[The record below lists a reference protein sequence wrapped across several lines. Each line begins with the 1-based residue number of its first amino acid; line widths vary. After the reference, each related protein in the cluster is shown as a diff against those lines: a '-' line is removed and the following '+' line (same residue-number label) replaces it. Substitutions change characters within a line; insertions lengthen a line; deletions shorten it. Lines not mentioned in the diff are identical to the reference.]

1 MHNPTGAEYPPASES
16 HLSQAPS
23 SQVGIGPN
31 ALLLA
36 LVLVLALDAAAGD
49 AAELLETAP
58 PASGDAAAPARES
71 APAVAAEPSP
81 PAAETPEAQAL
92 RLSSCS
98 LPQEAEFFG
107 FEWARRTSYRSVCL
121 ASHWLDGLFGDN
133 PFDPKEGRINGYL
146 ALVTEKREDGGW
158 ESVPRIRTRVKLP
171 QASKRF
177 DLFFDRDKESQSI
190 ASESAALHPEA
201 SAPTEENT
209 NQVGIGY
216 LLHQGMTDLLN
227 VRLGLRLRSGKPD
240 LFARSQYATFFA
252 ERPKSRW
259 NFEQTLFWRTSEG
272 FGETTALEYERHVGG
287 PNIFRWS
294 NSATYSETSDGFRWN
309 SVFSFFY
316 ALKEDRAIQLSYG
329 ANGETKQVESV
340 ANHGP
345 RVSYRQRLEQRWLVV
360 ELYTGIDNFKDETMP
375 IRQEQAY
382 VGARIEAHFS
392 PQ

>member
-1 MHNPTGAEYPPASES
+1 MPQQP
-16 HLSQAPS
+16 LSSPL
-23 SQVGIGPN
+23 IGRY
-31 ALLLA
+31 
-36 LVLVLALDAAAGD
+36 LVVLALSLGAGSGD
-49 AAELLETAP
+49 AGEITAPTAP
-58 PASGDAAAPARES
+58 PAGDEALTTPEG
-71 APAVAAEPSP
+71 SP
-81 PAAETPEAQAL
+81 PAAASTSPASPAPAAPAETPEALEQ

-98 LPQEAEFFG
+98 IPQEAEFFG

-121 ASHWLDGLFGDN
+121 ASHWLDGLFGDL
-133 PFDPKEGRINGYL
+133 PFDPKEGKINGYV
-146 ALVTEKREDGGW
+146 ALNTEKRKDGSW

-201 SAPTEENT
+201 SAPTEEST

-227 VRLGLRLRSGKPD
+227 VRLGLRVRSGSPD
-240 LFARSQYATFFA
+240 LFARSQYAASIA
-252 ERPKSRW
+252 ESPTSRW

-287 PNIFRWS
+287 PNILRWT

-309 SVFSFFY
+309 SVFSFFH
-316 ALKEDRAIQLSYG
+316 ALREDRAIQWSYG
-329 ANGETKQVESV
+329 ANGETKQVEPV

-345 RVSYRQRLEQRWLVV
+345 RVSYRQRLKQRWLVV
-360 ELYTGIDNFKDETMP
+360 ELYTGIDNFKDELMT
-375 IRQEQAY
+375 RRREQAY

>member
-1 MHNPTGAEYPPASES
+1 MVV
-16 HLSQAPS
+16 L
-23 SQVGIGPN
+23 
-31 ALLLA
+31 ALLLG
-36 LVLVLALDAAAGD
+36 AGTGYAGEITD
-49 AAELLETAP
+49 TTAP
-58 PASGDAAAPARES
+58 PAGDEALTATEGS
-71 APAVAAEPSP
+71 APAAASTSP
-81 PAAETPEAQAL
+81 ASPAPAAPAETPEALEQ

-98 LPQEAEFFG
+98 IPQETEFFG

-121 ASHWLDGLFGDN
+121 ASHWLDGLFGDL
-133 PFDPKEGRINGYL
+133 PFDPKKGKINGYV
-146 ALVTEKREDGGW
+146 ALNIEKREDGSW

-201 SAPTEENT
+201 SAPTEEST

-227 VRLGLRLRSGKPD
+227 VRLGLRVRSGSPD
-240 LFARSQYATFFA
+240 LFARSQYAASIA
-252 ERPKSRW
+252 ESPTSRW

-287 PNIFRWS
+287 PNIFRWT

-309 SVFSFFY
+309 SVFSFFH
-316 ALKEDRAIQLSYG
+316 ALREDRAIQWSYG

-345 RVSYRQRLEQRWLVV
+345 RVSYRQRLKQRWLVV
-360 ELYTGIDNFKDETMP
+360 ELYTGIDNFKDELMTS
-375 IRQEQAY
+375 RREQAY